1 MVIEVIKMRFAK
13 SIDVNMLT
21 KKEVGFNVEDSKYE
35 IPVITYHNKKDMET
49 ALIYLNSINYFPNR
63 LNRNN
68 FKAVCKNKE
77 YHVLKSF
84 LEKHLQN
91 RVMNINF
98 PHKYRVVIQIEMKSE
113 IYMIDVLELLGLF
126 PNEVLFFKENG
137 RLVFTVKIDCMI
149 ENDKMMNRCEYE

>member
-1 MVIEVIKMRFAK
+1 MRFEK

-21 KKEVGFNVEDSKYE
+21 KKEVRFNVEDSKYE
-35 IPVITYHNKKDMET
+35 IPVITYRDKKDMET

-68 FKAVCKNKE
+68 FKAVCENKE
-77 YHVLKSF
+77 YRVLKSF

-98 PHKYRVVIQIEMKSE
+98 AHKYRVTIQIEMNSE

-126 PNEVLFFKENG
+126 PNEILFFKENG

-149 ENDKMMNRCEYE
+149 ENDKMMNRCKYE